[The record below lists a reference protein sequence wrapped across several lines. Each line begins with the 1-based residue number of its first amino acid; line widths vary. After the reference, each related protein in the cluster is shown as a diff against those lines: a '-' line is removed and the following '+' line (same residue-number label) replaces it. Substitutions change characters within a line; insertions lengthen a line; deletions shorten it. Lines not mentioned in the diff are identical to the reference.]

1 MKGIQ
6 SIVFALLIITGS
18 LAGCLSSEEDD
29 NSEYET
35 QIADLEKQLDE
46 KNSTIESMQ
55 TQMSSYEATIDG
67 LEDAI
72 SDAADY
78 ISNLEEGMIQEEAY
92 RNSLILMLESS
103 NNSNA
108 ELQALLETSNNT
120 ILELQNSLAENQS
133 LLSQASSIIADLV
146 SGWDSTNVT
155 LDSYLL
161 EWGSTNSTLD
171 AYLSGWNSTNS
182 TIDSYLAGWDSTNS
196 TVSDLLL
203 QITELEASLVD
214 CDAAST
220 VLLEGECVSRN
231 AIWGMIP
238 FENGANVSI
247 GQSYRGGFTHHDD
260 SMYSVDFFMSE
271 GTPVVAYKAGII
283 RSIKED
289 SNINCIDEGITIEN
303 CTHGNYVVID
313 HGDFSFSYYL
323 HLQQYSVDVEVG
335 QSVGAGH
342 QIGKIGNT
350 GYSTEAHLHLEISN
364 GFGNGD
370 SIMILFEELRNIS
383 DGIPFAGLNV
393 ISQNTNTTLTSSID
407 YSSCPH
413 DLFYFR
419 GVVLTSDIPCS
430 VAELDQAYL
439 LTGKVLM
446 ENHYLSIGIYE
457 SSSQSWNYT
466 TIQTNSTGHFS
477 TNIHWYSNDH
487 SNYSYIML
495 SIVDSS
501 GQYYDGWWTSVWIKI
516 N

>member
-1 MKGIQ
+1 MKGIH
-6 SIVFALLIITGS
+6 SIVFAVLIITGS
-18 LAGCLSSEEDD
+18 IAGCLSSEEDD

-46 KNSTIESMQ
+46 KNSTIDSIQ

-92 RNSLILMLESS
+92 RNSLILMLEDS

-146 SGWDSTNVT
+146 SGWGSTNVT

-161 EWGSTNSTLD
+161 EWGSMNSTLD
-171 AYLSGWNSTNS
+171 AYLNGWNSTNS

-196 TVSDLLL
+196 TVSDLLQ
-203 QITELEASLVD
+203 QITELESSLVD
-214 CDAAST
+214 CDTAST
-220 VLLEGECVSRN
+220 FLLEGECVSRN

-238 FENGANVSI
+238 FENGVNVSI

-271 GTPVVAYKAGII
+271 GTPVVAYKAGKIM
-283 RSIKED
+283 SIKED

-313 HGDFSFSYYL
+313 HGDFSFSSYL

-364 GFGNGD
+364 GFGYGD

-383 DGIPFAGLNV
+383 DGIPFAGLSV
-393 ISQNTNTTLTSSID
+393 ISQNTNTTLTSSIE

-446 ENHYLSIGIYE
+446 ENHMLSIGIYE
-457 SSSQSWNYT
+457 STSQSWNYT
-466 TIQTNSTGHFS
+466 LIQTNSTGHFS
-477 TNIHWYSNDH
+477 TTIHWYSNDH
-487 SNYSYIML
+487 ANYSYIML
-495 SIVDSS
+495 SIVNSS
-501 GQYYDGWWTSVWIKI
+501 GQYYDGWWTSVEIGI
-516 N
+516 I

>member
-1 MKGIQ
+1 MLQ
-6 SIVFALLIITGS
+6 QII
-18 LAGCLSSEEDD
+18 
-29 NSEYET
+29 
-35 QIADLEKQLDE
+35 
-46 KNSTIESMQ
+46 
-55 TQMSSYEATIDG
+55 
-67 LEDAI
+67 
-72 SDAADY
+72 
-78 ISNLEEGMIQEEAY
+78 
-92 RNSLILMLESS
+92 
-103 NNSNA
+103 
-108 ELQALLETSNNT
+108 
-120 ILELQNSLAENQS
+120 
-133 LLSQASSIIADLV
+133 
-146 SGWDSTNVT
+146 
-155 LDSYLL
+155 
-161 EWGSTNSTLD
+161 
-171 AYLSGWNSTNS
+171 
-182 TIDSYLAGWDSTNS
+182 
-196 TVSDLLL
+196 
-203 QITELEASLVD
+203 ELEASLVD
-214 CDAAST
+214 CDTAST
-220 VLLEGECVSRN
+220 VLHEGECVSRN
-231 AIWGMIP
+231 SIWGMIP

-247 GQSYRGGFTHHDD
+247 GQSYRGGFTHQDD

-271 GTPVVAYKAGII
+271 GTPVVAYKAGKI

-289 SNINCIDEGITIEN
+289 SNINCIDEGISIEN